1 MRALQKRIAFLS
13 IFEIGYCALGR
24 GDAERSEC
32 SPFWRVPSLTNVA
45 CRVAIK
51 ATALRLMAPGSRCDT
66 QWHPRKRPTVGAG
79 SSRFSR
85 RFPRPPD
92 SPYAKIPPPTVPAA
106 QTLPAVPSTIR
117 RHGSPAYGASRFA
130 PRPVPTRH
138 AGDSPSWASPA
149 RYLRGVERGIAA
161 LQTTPPPSATWRAAS
176 RLKITAAHSP
186 NIASRSPITVSRLE
200 LPVRYKKEAR

>member
-106 QTLPAVPSTIR
+106 QTLP
-117 RHGSPAYGASRFA
+117 
-130 PRPVPTRH
+130 
-138 AGDSPSWASPA
+138 
-149 RYLRGVERGIAA
+149 
-161 LQTTPPPSATWRAAS
+161 PPPSPPPYAVTGVLHTGLQDSPPGLCPRDMRAIPHPGPPRRATFAAWSGGSRRYKRHLRPVRRAAS
-176 RLKITAAHSP
+176 LLRPTAAINQS
-186 NIASRSPITVSRLE
+186 
-200 LPVRYKKEAR
+200 

>member
-106 QTLPAVPSTIR
+106 QTLPPPRPLHHTPSRESCIR
-117 RHGSPAYGASRFA
+117 GFKIRPQACAHATCGLFPIPGLPGALPSRRGAGDRGATNDTSARRSA
-130 PRPVPTRH
+130 PR
-138 AGDSPSWASPA
+138 
-149 RYLRGVERGIAA
+149 RY
-161 LQTTPPPSATWRAAS
+161 
-176 RLKITAAHSP
+176 
-186 NIASRSPITVSRLE
+186 
-200 LPVRYKKEAR
+200 

>member
-85 RFPRPPD
+85 RFPRPRLPRPRHANLPSSPSHPPYAVTGALHTGLQD
-92 SPYAKIPPPTVPAA
+92 SPPGLCPRDMRVIPHPGPWRRATFAAWSGGSRRYKQHLRPA
-106 QTLPAVPSTIR
+106 R
-117 RHGSPAYGASRFA
+117 RGA
-130 PRPVPTRH
+130 PR
-138 AGDSPSWASPA
+138 
-149 RYLRGVERGIAA
+149 RY
-161 LQTTPPPSATWRAAS
+161 
-176 RLKITAAHSP
+176 
-186 NIASRSPITVSRLE
+186 
-200 LPVRYKKEAR
+200 